1 MIFFA
6 PNFQMLQTWV
16 IQTRLN
22 QRFHG
27 SVALLAFISKLI
39 SRILAVISK
48 KTGPE
53 RCVNCDFTNIF
64 SGQVD
69 FEKSNPEIFC
79 DLKNFD
85 PEIFCDSNFWNLK
98 NFDPTS

>member
-22 QRFHG
+22 PRFHG

-39 SRILAVISK
+39 SRILAAISK

-79 DLKNFD
+79 DFW
-85 PEIFCDSNFWNLK
+85 SNFSNLK

>member
-1 MIFFA
+1 
-6 PNFQMLQTWV
+6 MLQTWV
-16 IQTRLN
+16 IQTRFN
-22 QRFHG
+22 PRFHG

-69 FEKSNPEIFC
+69 FEKSNPEIFLRFLVELFKIEKFRPNF
-79 DLKNFD
+79 LK
-85 PEIFCDSNFWNLK
+85 CS
-98 NFDPTS
+98 

>member
-39 SRILAVISK
+39 SRILAAISK

-69 FEKSNPEIFC
+69 FEKSNPEKFLRFLVELFEIEKFRP
-79 DLKNFD
+79 NF
-85 PEIFCDSNFWNLK
+85 IKCS
-98 NFDPTS
+98 